1 MSIIKFF
8 PTKIPPKHYISENK
22 ENESCAFENCGLC
35 HNRVILGHAKLLGC
49 LHTFCTTCL
58 DKQEMQRTSADGSAT
73 KVLCPVCRCLT
84 PRSLLAENHF
94 VKNDED
100 KDEVQSK
107 EAKKVCVSCEDE
119 GEIEAEKYCLDC
131 NEWLCAECVAA
142 HKRVKLTK
150 GHTLSDEPPTITRD
164 KSESYCP
171 EHPTEPLQL
180 FCDSCDTL
188 TCRDC
193 QLQKHRDHRYDYVK
207 EAAARERHMLVNAQ
221 PSLLAKQA
229 ALIEFQK
236 IASERL
242 VQLEQRE
249 DLLTNEIDSYIGEI
263 IAAIKQKQEEFHK
276 TVGAVIGE
284 RKKEVNGQLNTS
296 KKLLKA
302 INHSQNFVKY
312 IEDASKTRGLLCARI
327 VLPFSCM

>member
-1 MSIIKFF
+1 M
-8 PTKIPPKHYISENK
+8 
-22 ENESCAFENCGLC
+22 
-35 HNRVILGHAKLLGC
+35 
-49 LHTFCTTCL
+49 
-58 DKQEMQRTSADGSAT
+58 
-73 KVLCPVCRCLT
+73 
-84 PRSLLAENHF
+84 
-94 VKNDED
+94 
-100 KDEVQSK
+100 
-107 EAKKVCVSCEDE
+107 
-119 GEIEAEKYCLDC
+119 
-131 NEWLCAECVAA
+131 
-142 HKRVKLTK
+142 
-150 GHTLSDEPPTITRD
+150 
-164 KSESYCP
+164 
-171 EHPTEPLQL
+171 
-180 FCDSCDTL
+180 
-188 TCRDC
+188 
-193 QLQKHRDHRYDYVK
+193 QKHRDHRYDYVK

-312 IEDASKTRGLLCARI
+312 IEDSSKTRGLLCARI
-327 VLPFSCM
+327 VLPYYCY